1 MRKALLNGLLYALLL
16 VLACTMLIPFFWM
29 VSTSLMEEL
38 EVFSFPPKLLPDNPR
53 WSNYPEALTALPF
66 DRFFLNSVIITSFNV
81 IGHLLF
87 CSMAAYAFARL
98 RFPGR
103 DKLFVVF
110 LSAMMI
116 PLIIILIPRFLLIHA
131 LGWVD
136 TYQGIISTEIVSIWG
151 IFLLRQFFLTIPR
164 DLEDAARIDGA
175 SEFTIYWRIILPLSK
190 PALATLAVI
199 SFVDS
204 WKNFLWPLIAT
215 SSLEMRPLE
224 VGIAS
229 FHSLYM
235 TNWPYQMAAAVVAV
249 LPLIIIFFF
258 TQKYFIRGIT
268 MTGIKG

>member
-1 MRKALLNGLLYALLL
+1 MKKAILSGLLYLLL
-16 VLACTMLIPFFWM
+16 LLLACTMLLPFLWM

-38 EVFSFPPKLLPDNPR
+38 EVFQYPPKLFPDNPR

-66 DRFFLNSVIITSFNV
+66 DRFFLNSFIVSGLTM
-81 IGHLLF
+81 IGHLIF

-98 RFPGR
+98 EFPGR
-103 DKLFVVF
+103 DKLFVLF
-110 LSAMMI
+110 LSAMMV

-136 TYQGIISTEIVSIWG
+136 TYQGMISTEIVSVWG
-151 IFLLRQFFLTIPR
+151 IFLLRQYFLTIPR
-164 DLEDAARIDGA
+164 DLDDAARIDGA
-175 SEFTIYWRIILPLSK
+175 SEFTIFRHIVLPLAK

-204 WKNFLWPLIAT
+204 WKSFLWPLIVT
-215 SSLEMRPLE
+215 QSLEMRPLE

-229 FHSLYM
+229 FHNLYM
-235 TNWPYQMAAAVVAV
+235 TNWPFQMAAAVVAV
-249 LPLIIIFFF
+249 VPLVILFFL

-268 MTGIKG
+268 MTGLKG